1 MGEKTGQDM
10 RRVLRE
16 TRQYQRKT
24 GGEEWAGG
32 QPKLEVE
39 FYRIF
44 NNIKSNLC
52 FIQISV

>member
-1 MGEKTGQDM
+1 MGEKTGQEM

-44 NNIKSNLC
+44 NNIKTNLC